1 MHRHRT
7 DFVALFFGLAFLAGG
22 AGFIV
27 HQTTGRNFD
36 ATWIAAVGLVSI
48 GCIFL
53 GATLLRGPRP
63 APAPAA
69 TVPTWTPASASASLP
84 EPPAPESSETE
95 GPDDAATSAPDPSDE
110 PTT

>member
-1 MHRHRT
+1 MQRHRT

-27 HQTTGRNFD
+27 HQTTGRDFD
-36 ATWIAAVGLVSI
+36 QTWIAAVALVSI

-63 APAPAA
+63 APTPVPVTNVSGEPADTAVAAAPTGVPAESA
-69 TVPTWTPASASASLP
+69 T
-84 EPPAPESSETE
+84 
-95 GPDDAATSAPDPSDE
+95 DE
-110 PTT
+110 PNP

>member
-27 HQTTGRNFD
+27 HQTTGRAID
-36 ATWIAAVGLVSI
+36 ATWIAAVALVSI

-53 GATLLRGPRP
+53 GATLLRGPRHP
-63 APAPAA
+63 TATTAPPPPSEAERPEEPPST
-69 TVPTWTPASASASLP
+69 TVPGPYADD
-84 EPPAPESSETE
+84 PPA
-95 GPDDAATSAPDPSDE
+95 
-110 PTT
+110 

>member
-1 MHRHRT
+1 MHRT
-7 DFVALFFGLAFLAGG
+7 DFVALFFGLAFLAAG

-53 GATLLRGPRP
+53 GATLLRGGARRLQSVEPV
-63 APAPAA
+63 PAA
-69 TVPTWTPASASASLP
+69 HEREREP
-84 EPPAPESSETE
+84 ELRHET
-95 GPDDAATSAPDPSDE
+95 DAAMATAAGEASE
-110 PTT
+110 ETTP

>member
-7 DFVALFFGLAFLAGG
+7 DFVALFFGLAFLAAG

-27 HQTTGRNFD
+27 HQTTGRAFD
-36 ATWIAAVGLVSI
+36 ATWIAAVALVSI

-63 APAPAA
+63 SSPAMSPAEPSSAEARVVDEAAEAPAEEPAR
-69 TVPTWTPASASASLP
+69 
-84 EPPAPESSETE
+84 ET
-95 GPDDAATSAPDPSDE
+95 
-110 PTT
+110 